1 VVDQGGDC
9 ADHPGGIG
17 AGRQVAALYGPADD
31 DGHLGGA
38 SGEEARQH
46 LLSRPVLH
54 SCRDHAGEGRLDGWI
69 PEAGHHAAGECAEI
83 GVEVSLVGHGYL
95 LRRML
100 GHEVGQQ
107 PIKAGTGCWPRPALN
122 PAVTAQ

>member
-1 VVDQGGDC
+1 MT
-9 ADHPGGIG
+9 A
-17 AGRQVAALYGPADD
+17 RFLAL
-31 DGHLGGA
+31 
-38 SGEEARQH
+38 
-46 LLSRPVLH
+46 
-54 SCRDHAGEGRLDGWI
+54 CRDHAGEGRHDGWI

-107 PIKAGTGCWPRPALN
+107 PIKAAPAPPHEEGE
-122 PAVTAQ
+122 PA